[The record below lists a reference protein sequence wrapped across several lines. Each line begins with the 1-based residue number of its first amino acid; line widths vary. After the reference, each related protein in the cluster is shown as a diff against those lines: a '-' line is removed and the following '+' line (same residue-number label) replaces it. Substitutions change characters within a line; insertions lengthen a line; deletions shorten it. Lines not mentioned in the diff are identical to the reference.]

1 MDNLNEKNN
10 ENDSSLKKAELEN
23 ELTREIENEIKNND
37 FLDFDELEDALRE
50 EVDNQLSELNI
61 LEKNKEKIGDPE
73 SLGEIIKDVVWEQ
86 FINQIGVVA
95 GEDFIKHNKQ
105 LMSNLSEEV
114 IFQTPISDDDVDRYG
129 LDLRHDAH
137 IQTTENFA
145 DGKIASHNTEIN
157 YKKRYDDWQ
166 ANFKRDENGN
176 IVMQYDRIDDENKA
190 VLKDD
195 ARAPFDKDRPKG
207 SASVH
212 MDHTVSAGEVI
223 RDPQANAHLS
233 KEEQID
239 FANSDKNLNPLDSR
253 ANPSKGDHKTQN
265 WLDSERDGKKPAE
278 RFDIDEQQL
287 REKDMEARA
296 EYEKRKEEGEKKSIE
311 AGKKS
316 QRAEAFRMGG
326 EALRAFV
333 MVLLADLVRKIIQQ
347 LVVWLQ
353 SAEKSINT
361 FIESVKTAITKF
373 VENLKQEVLSATDIA
388 VTAIVTAIL
397 GPIVRLI
404 KKAWIFLKQGAHTIK
419 EAILYL
425 KNPEN
430 SVKPF
435 EIIMMEVGK
444 IVIVGLSA
452 AGALVLGQVIE
463 SALTTIPFFALEIP
477 LLGSMA
483 SIFGIFLGALISGI
497 VGALALRIIDNAAAK
512 YQLAQI
518 RQQEDYIYARG
529 AQTEAAL
536 ALARAGKTGTH
547 VLKTEV
553 AFVTSAVD
561 MSGKREQIKTHQ
573 ENTRNEMDEAEETIN
588 QTAEKIAAL
597 SSENEEEFEL

>member
-1 MDNLNEKNN
+1 MDNLNKKNN
-10 ENDSSLKKAELEN
+10 ENDFSLKKAELEN
-23 ELTREIENEIKNND
+23 ELTREIKDEIRNND
-37 FLDFDELEDALRE
+37 FLDFEELEEELRA
-50 EVDNQLSELNI
+50 EVDNQLSELKI
-61 LEKNKEKIGDPE
+61 LKKNKKKIGNPE
-73 SLGEIIKDVVWEQ
+73 SLGKIIKDVVWEQ

-95 GEDFIKHNKQ
+95 GEDFIKRNKQ

-114 IFQTPISDDDVDRYG
+114 IFQTPISDEDVDRYG
-129 LDLRHDAH
+129 LNLRHDAH

-145 DGKIASHNTEIN
+145 EGKIASHNTEIN

-166 ANFKRDENGN
+166 ANFVKDENGN
-176 IVMQYDRIDDENKA
+176 IVMRYDRIDDENKA
-190 VLKDD
+190 VLVKG
-195 ARAPFDKDRPKG
+195 ARKPFDDRRPKG
-207 SASVH
+207 SASVE
-212 MDHTVSAGEVI
+212 MDHTVSAAEII
-223 RDPQANAHLS
+223 RDPAANAHLTQ
-233 KEEQID
+233 EEQID
-239 FANSDKNLNPLDSR
+239 FANSDKNLNPLDTR
-253 ANPSKGDHKTQN
+253 ANPSKGDHKTPN

-287 REKDMEARA
+287 REKDIEARA
-296 EYEKRKEEGEKKSIE
+296 EYEKRKEEAEKKSIE

-347 LVVWLQ
+347 FVVWLQ

-388 VTAIVTAIL
+388 VTAVVTAIL

-404 KKAWIFLKQGAHTIK
+404 KKAWIFLKQGAHTVK

-430 SVKPF
+430 SAKPF

-483 SIFGIFLGALISGI
+483 SILGIFLGALISGI

-518 RQQEDYIYARG
+518 RQKEDHIYAKG
-529 AQTEAAL
+529 AQTETAL
-536 ALARAGKTGTH
+536 ALAHAGNTGNH
-547 VLKTEV
+547 VLKTEE
-553 AFVTSAVD
+553 AFVTSATD
-561 MSGKREQIKTHQ
+561 MSKKRERTKKYQDETQSK
-573 ENTRNEMDEAEETIN
+573 MDEIENDVN
-588 QTAEKIAAL
+588 QTTNKIGKL
-597 SSENEEEFEL
+597 KSDEEEFEL

>member
-1 MDNLNEKNN
+1 MITNYLNLKY
-10 ENDSSLKKAELEN
+10 LKK
-23 ELTREIENEIKNND
+23 
-37 FLDFDELEDALRE
+37 
-50 EVDNQLSELNI
+50 
-61 LEKNKEKIGDPE
+61 NKKKIGNPE
-73 SLGEIIKDVVWEQ
+73 SLGKIIKDVVWEQ

-95 GEDFIKHNKQ
+95 GEDFIKRNKQ

-114 IFQTPISDDDVDRYG
+114 IFQTPISDEDVDRYG
-129 LDLRHDAH
+129 LNLRHDAH

-145 DGKIASHNTEIN
+145 EGKIASHNTEIN

-166 ANFKRDENGN
+166 ANFVKDENGN
-176 IVMQYDRIDDENKA
+176 IVMRYDRIDDENKA
-190 VLKDD
+190 VLVKG
-195 ARAPFDKDRPKG
+195 ARKPFDDRRPKG
-207 SASVH
+207 SASVE
-212 MDHTVSAGEVI
+212 MDHTVSAAEII
-223 RDPQANAHLS
+223 RDPAANAHLTQ
-233 KEEQID
+233 EEQID

-253 ANPSKGDHKTQN
+253 ANPSKGDHKTPN

-287 REKDMEARA
+287 REKDIEARA
-296 EYEKRKEEGEKKSIE
+296 EYEKRKEEAEKKSIE

-347 LVVWLQ
+347 FVVWLQ

-388 VTAIVTAIL
+388 VTAVVTAIL

-404 KKAWIFLKQGAHTIK
+404 KKAWIFLKQGAHTVK

-430 SVKPF
+430 SAKPF

-483 SIFGIFLGALISGI
+483 SVFGIFLGALISGI

-518 RQQEDYIYARG
+518 RQKEDHIYAKG

-536 ALARAGKTGTH
+536 ALAHAGNTGTH
-547 VLKTEV
+547 VLKTEE
-553 AFVTSAVD
+553 AFVTSATD
-561 MSGKREQIKTHQ
+561 MSKKRERTKKYQDETQSK
-573 ENTRNEMDEAEETIN
+573 MDEIENDVN
-588 QTAEKIAAL
+588 QTTNKIGKL
-597 SSENEEEFEL
+597 KSDEEEFEL

>member
-1 MDNLNEKNN
+1 MNNLNEKNN
-10 ENDSSLKKAELEN
+10 ENDFSLKKAEFEN
-23 ELTREIENEIKNND
+23 ELTREIEDEIRNND
-37 FLDFDELEDALRE
+37 FLDFEELEEELRA
-50 EVDNQLSELNI
+50 EVDNQLSELKI
-61 LEKNKEKIGDPE
+61 LEKNKKKIGNPE
-73 SLGEIIKDVVWEQ
+73 SLGKIVKDVVWEQ
-86 FINQIGVVA
+86 FINQIGVKA
-95 GEDFIKHNKQ
+95 GSDFIKKNNGFKFD
-105 LMSNLSEEV
+105 
-114 IFQTPISDDDVDRYG
+114 IRD
-129 LDLRHDAH
+129 DAH

-145 DGKIASHNTEIN
+145 EGKIASHNTEIN
-157 YKKRYDDWQ
+157 YQKRYDDWQ
-166 ANFKRDENGN
+166 SNFVRDKEGN
-176 IVMQYDRIDDENKA
+176 IVMRYDRIDDENKA
-190 VLKDD
+190 VLVDG
-195 ARAPFDKDRPKG
+195 ARKPFDDGRPKG

-212 MDHTVSAGEVI
+212 MDHTVSAGEII

-233 KEEQID
+233 KEEQLK
-239 FANSDKNLNPLDSR
+239 FANSDTNLNPLDSS
-253 ANPSKGDHKTQN
+253 ANESKGDHQMEN
-265 WLDSERDGKKPAE
+265 WLNSERDGQKPAE
-278 RFDIDEQQL
+278 RFNIDEDQL
-287 REKDMEARA
+287 REKGKEVRS
-296 EYEKRKEEGEKKSIE
+296 EYEKVKEEGEKKSIE

-326 EALRAFV
+326 EALRAFI

-347 LVVWLQ
+347 LVIWLQ

-430 SVKPF
+430 SAKPF
-435 EIIMMEVGK
+435 KIIMMEVGK

-452 AGALVLGQVIE
+452 AGALVLSEVIE
-463 SALTTIPFFALEIP
+463 KALLPIPFFALEIP

-483 SIFGIFLGALISGI
+483 NIFGIFLGALISGI

-518 RQQEDYIYARG
+518 RVQEDILYTQATQTSATLAYA
-529 AQTEAAL
+529 TTL
-536 ALARAGKTGTH
+536 KTGRY
-547 VLKTEV
+547 V
-553 AFVTSAVD
+553 AQAEGYFVESAVD
-561 MSGKREQIKTHQ
+561 MSEKR
-573 ENTRNEMDEAEETIN
+573 N
-588 QTAEKIAAL
+588 QTVCNQDETQSTIDKTSDSAEQT
-597 SSENEEEFEL
+597 SEMIQILLNNNEEDDL

>member
-1 MDNLNEKNN
+1 
-10 ENDSSLKKAELEN
+10 
-23 ELTREIENEIKNND
+23 
-37 FLDFDELEDALRE
+37 
-50 EVDNQLSELNI
+50 
-61 LEKNKEKIGDPE
+61 
-73 SLGEIIKDVVWEQ
+73 
-86 FINQIGVVA
+86 
-95 GEDFIKHNKQ
+95 
-105 LMSNLSEEV
+105 MSNLSEEV
-114 IFQTPISDDDVDRYG
+114 IFQTPISDEDVDRYG
-129 LDLRHDAH
+129 LNLRHDAH

-145 DGKIASHNTEIN
+145 EGKIASHNTEIN

-166 ANFKRDENGN
+166 ANFVKDENGN
-176 IVMQYDRIDDENKA
+176 IVMRYDRIDDEKKA
-190 VLKDD
+190 VLVKG
-195 ARAPFDKDRPKG
+195 ARKPFDDRRPKG
-207 SASVH
+207 SASVE
-212 MDHTVSAGEVI
+212 MDHTVSAAEII
-223 RDPQANAHLS
+223 RDPAANAHLTQ
-233 KEEQID
+233 EEQID

-253 ANPSKGDHKTQN
+253 ANPSKGDHKTPN

-287 REKDMEARA
+287 REKDIEARA
-296 EYEKRKEEGEKKSIE
+296 EYEKRKEEAEKKSIE

-347 LVVWLQ
+347 FVVWLQ

-388 VTAIVTAIL
+388 VTAVVTAIL

-404 KKAWIFLKQGAHTIK
+404 KKAWIFLKQGAHTVK

-430 SVKPF
+430 SAKPF

-463 SALTTIPFFALEIP
+463 STLTTIPFFALEIP

-497 VGALALRIIDNAAAK
+497 VGALALKIIDNASAK
-512 YQLAQI
+512 HQLAQI
-518 RQQEDYIYARG
+518 RVKEDALYTQVTQKEAVLAQVIALKTGARV
-529 AQTEAAL
+529 AQTE
-536 ALARAGKTGTH
+536 
-547 VLKTEV
+547 VF
-553 AFVTSAVD
+553 FVNTTVD
-561 MSGKREQIKTHQ
+561 MSGKREQTISNQ
-573 ENTRNEMDEAEETIN
+573 EETLLVLEETEK
-588 QTAEKIAAL
+588 TAKRTKEYIDEL
-597 SSENEEEFEL
+597 LNDNEEEFNL